1 MKLPPE
7 HVDLR
12 FREDTGCIG
21 CSPTN
26 PAGMRL
32 LFRRE
37 GQEITGRY
45 AVPGQFRGGPDTVHG
60 GILALLLDE
69 YSCAAAYFLKGRIVV
84 TGSLDVRYERPAL
97 IEQEL
102 EIRARIL
109 NDEHSKYWEI
119 ECRIFNAGLQVARS
133 QGRFF
138 PIPGEP
144 TP

>member
-1 MKLPPE
+1 MSLPPE

-12 FREDTGCIG
+12 FPVDTGCIG

-37 GQEITGRY
+37 GQEIVGRY
-45 AVPGQFRGGPDTVHG
+45 AVPCHFSGAPQLVHG

-69 YSCAAAYFLKGRIVV
+69 YSCAAGYFLKGKLVI
-84 TGSLDVRYERPAL
+84 TGSLEIRYERPAP
-97 IEQEL
+97 IDEEL

-109 NDEHSKYWEI
+109 SDEHPKYWQI
-119 ECRIFNAGLQVARS
+119 ECRIFRAGQPVARS
-133 QGRFF
+133 EGRFF
-138 PIPGEP
+138 PAPELHEA
-144 TP
+144 